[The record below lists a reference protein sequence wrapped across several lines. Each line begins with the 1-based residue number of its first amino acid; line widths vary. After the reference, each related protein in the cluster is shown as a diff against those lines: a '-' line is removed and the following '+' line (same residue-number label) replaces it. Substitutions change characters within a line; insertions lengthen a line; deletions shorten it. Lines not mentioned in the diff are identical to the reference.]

1 MKRKKSIENLQPLPF
16 DYNNTQPINTVER
29 EKERVLQNK
38 MNQSEVK
45 GLRINRLSKTYFKYP
60 FGIKSLKDFEALKNI
75 YLEVDEG
82 ELLGILG
89 HNGAGKTTMIGV
101 LTGILEPTDGTAEIL
116 NYDIRTNMDEVH
128 LFINIK
134 ILFYIHR

>member
-1 MKRKKSIENLQPLPF
+1 MKRKASIENLQPLPF
-16 DYNNTQPINTVER
+16 DYNNTQSINTVER

-45 GLRINRLSKTYFKYP
+45 GLRINRLCKTYFKYP

-101 LTGILEPTDGTAEIL
+101 LTGILEPTDGTAEVL
-116 NYDIRTNMDEVH
+116 NYDIRTHMEEVS
-128 LFINIK
+128 FI
-134 ILFYIHR
+134 FYNY

>member
-1 MKRKKSIENLQPLPF
+1 MI
-16 DYNNTQPINTVER
+16 DTVER

-38 MNQSEVK
+38 MGKTEVK
-45 GLRINRLSKTYFKYP
+45 GLRINRLCKTYFKYP

-82 ELLGILG
+82 ELLGVLG

-116 NYDIRTNMDEVH
+116 NYDIRTNMDEVF
-128 LFINIK
+128 LTIFCYFKGN
-134 ILFYIHR
+134 LL